1 MKGKTTTKTTTTNAG
16 IAGQPVKADVYERVT
31 SRLIAYMEQGTRPW
45 LKPWSAA
52 NTEGRIE
59 RPLRHNGTPYRGVNV
74 VLLWCDAIEK
84 GFQSS
89 QWMTYRQAQE
99 LGGQVRKGET
109 GSLVVY
115 ADRYTKTETN
125 DQGEEDERS
134 IPFMKGYTVFNVD
147 QIDGLPAQYRPA
159 PRPTLPAVELHQ
171 VAEEFFAKTGA
182 TIRHGGN
189 RAYYATALDYIQL
202 PPPETFKDAESY
214 AGTKAHEFIH
224 WTGHKSRN
232 AREFGKRF
240 GDQAYAF
247 EELVAELGAAFLCAD
262 LGITPEVREDHA
274 AYLSHWLQ
282 VLKEDKRAIFTAAA
296 HAQRAADTLHALQ
309 EAPAEMTA

>member
-1 MKGKTTTKTTTTNAG
+1 MSKDSKTTKTTTSSAPKT
-16 IAGQPVKADVYERVT
+16 DVYERVT

-45 LKPWSAA
+45 LKPWSVAH
-52 NTEGRIE
+52 TEGRIS

-84 GFQSS
+84 GFQSA

-125 DQGEEDERS
+125 DRGEEAERS

-147 QIDGLPAQYRPA
+147 QIDGLPEQYRPA
-159 PRPTLPAVELHQ
+159 PRPALPPMELHQ
-171 VAEEFFAKTGA
+171 VAEEFFARTGA
-182 TIRHGGN
+182 AVRHGGT

-202 PPPETFKDAESY
+202 PPAETFKDAESY
-214 AGTKAHEFIH
+214 AATKAHEFIH
-224 WTGHKSRN
+224 WTGHQSRN

-240 GDQAYAF
+240 GDDAYAF

-274 AYLSHWLQ
+274 AYLAHWLQ
-282 VLKEDKRAIFTAAA
+282 VLKKDKRAIFTAAT
-296 HAQRAADTLHALQ
+296 HAQRAADYLADLQ
-309 EAPAEMTA
+309 EPQQMAA